1 MLKLS
6 KWFTWVMI
14 ATIGLIFTSPQAT
27 AASTFVDIKPDYE
40 HYDAI
45 MYLVGREVISGFP
58 EDNTF
63 RPNRN
68 VTRGQVAKMLARELQ
83 LDTSNVKDPGFK
95 DIPKDHA
102 YYAEIAALV
111 DAGIITGF
119 PEDNTYRSS
128 ANLTRGQMSKILTLA
143 FKLPE
148 SEWTGTPFTDVKDVH
163 WFKTYVQTLYE
174 FEITKGSTATTFSP
188 SSPVRRGQLAAF
200 IYRAVEAKA
209 EIQPPPVTNPEP
221 EPEEKPVEYRID
233 TIVNGQL
240 VEGKNYTT
248 LADAQ
253 KQYSGGNQVIT
264 TDGKIIVMS
273 SGMAVSQLYKGNPTI
288 LYDLNKKERT
298 YVTFDVEMQYL
309 SSDGEWVK
317 VQYAGQEGYVKVN
330 EVQLLPTSMILN
342 RSYYAN
348 ENGEI
353 RHYIYRHATSRYESI
368 VYGKAPSFMASGK
381 KYYSWDGV
389 KFYDGTGKFVGEAYN
404 YYQFLPAR
412 SKTAYTA
419 KEIDAIL
426 LSELQRLE
434 RTGLAKYK
442 DASTKSKLLGI
453 GTILKDVE
461 EKSQVNAMLILTL
474 AFNESDYGMSTRAQ
488 SENNL
493 FGLYVYDKDP
503 LKKVFASVE
512 ANVQDLITA
521 FWNKNYIPPNAVYA
535 YGAVL
540 GHKGIGF
547 NVKYASD
554 PHWGQKAAGHY
565 YRLEKLMGMKDANQD
580 IRIGFTT
587 TAPLNVRTA
596 PLVNSSTLEFT
607 YRNSAQLPIY
617 IVKQENGWTE
627 VVSDKLLTK
636 NLYISSE
643 YIRPVQTLK

>member
-1 MLKLS
+1 MLKLK
-6 KWFTWVMI
+6 KWFAGLLLVTLGLFTLGSHSSAA
-14 ATIGLIFTSPQAT
+14 ATFT
-27 AASTFVDIKPDYE
+27 DIKPDYE

-45 MYLVGREVISGFP
+45 MYLVGREVISGYP

-63 RPNRN
+63 RPNKN

-83 LDTSNVKDPGFK
+83 LDLTNVKDPGFK
-95 DIPKDHA
+95 DIPKDHP

-128 ANLTRGQMSKILTLA
+128 ANLTRGQMSKIITLA
-143 FKLPE
+143 FELPE
-148 SEWTGTPFTDVKDVH
+148 SKWTGTPFTDVKEVH
-163 WFKTYVQTLYE
+163 WFKTYVQTLFE
-174 FEITKGSTATTFSP
+174 LEITKGSTATTYSP
-188 SSPVRRGQLAAF
+188 SSPVRRGQLTAF

-209 EIQPPPVTNPEP
+209 EITPPPVTEP
-221 EPEEKPVEYRID
+221 EPEEEVIEYSVD
-233 TIVNGQL
+233 TIVNGQ
-240 VEGKNYTT
+240 VVPGKKYTT

-253 KQYSGGNQVIT
+253 KQYSGGNQVISAN
-264 TDGKIIVMS
+264 GKIIVMS
-273 SGMAVSQLYKGNPTI
+273 SGMAVSQLFGGNPTI
-288 LYDLNKKERT
+288 LYDVNKRERT
-298 YVTFDVEMQYL
+298 YVTFDVEMQYV

-317 VQYAGQEGYVKVN
+317 VQYAGQEGYVKVDG
-330 EVQLLPTSMILN
+330 VQLLPTAMITN

-353 RHYIYRHATSRYESI
+353 RHYIYRHATSKYESL
-368 VYGKAPSFMASGK
+368 VYGKAPSFMATGK

-389 KFYDGTGKFVGEAYN
+389 TFYDAAGKFVGEAYN

-419 KEIDAIL
+419 EEIDAIV

-434 RTGLAKYK
+434 KTGQAKYK

-453 GTILKDVE
+453 GAILKDVE
-461 EKSQVNAMLILTL
+461 AKSQVNALLILTV
-474 AFNESDYGMSTRAQ
+474 AFNESDYGMSNRAQ
-488 SENNL
+488 SQNNL
-493 FGLYVYDKDP
+493 FGLYVYDADP
-503 LKKVFASVE
+503 LKKEFVSVE
-512 ANVQDLITA
+512 ANVQELINA

-535 YGAVL
+535 NGAVL

-565 YRLEKLMGMKDANQD
+565 YRLDKLMGMKDAQQD
-580 IRIGFTT
+580 IKIGFTT

-596 PLVNSSTLEFT
+596 PVVTPSTLEFT
-607 YRNSAQLPIY
+607 YRNSANLPVY
-617 IVKQENGWTE
+617 IAKQENGWTE
-627 VVSDKLLTK
+627 VVSDKLLTTT
-636 NLYISSE
+636 LYISSD
-643 YIRPVQTLK
+643 YIRPVTTVK